1 VKRLGID
8 SVNGCFGAVL
18 LVAML
23 TAMSAWAAPTPAT
36 TVGNMPARPFDAF
49 LSGLDTQCATTP
61 QFEAF
66 RQALRLHD
74 GDTYRLTP
82 AAAKAVVDAPIR
94 SAIGDIRILEETGEY
109 QLIEVD
115 VTGTWREVP
124 VEAIQF
130 WLGKSNGITGTAVIF
145 SPPSEPAL
153 KIFQTR
159 IEQSAT
165 RMAKDP
171 DNDVEAST
179 GLKVEDGRAHLWCDW
194 ST

>member
-8 SVNGCFGAVL
+8 PFNGRLSLVL
-18 LVAML
+18 RVAML
-23 TAMSAWAAPTPAT
+23 TAMTAGAAPAT
-36 TVGNMPARPFDAF
+36 TVGNLPARPLDAF
-49 LSGLDTQCATTP
+49 LSGLDTQCAASP
-61 QFEAF
+61 QLEAF
-66 RQALRLHD
+66 RQALRLHE
-74 GDTYRLTP
+74 GDAYRLAP

-94 SAIGDIRILEETGEY
+94 SAIGEIRILEETGEY

-115 VTGTWREVP
+115 IMGTWREVP

-153 KIFQTR
+153 KTFRAR

-171 DNDVEAST
+171 DNDIEAST
-179 GLKVEDGRAHLWCDW
+179 GLKVEEGRAHLWCDW